1 MNIRPL
7 GNRIVIRRIEQAD
20 QVGLIHI
27 PDNAKEKPQQGEVVA
42 VGKGFLTESGAVIPV
57 DVKVGD
63 RVLFAKYGGADIKI
77 EGTDFLI
84 LREEEILGVLE
95 KAATAKK

>member
-42 VGKGFLTESGAVIPV
+42 VGKGFLTESGVVVPV